1 MSVPTLSKTGEPFF
15 TQNFRNLNKS
25 VASNFIFKRNLFII
39 YNYKGNPLKNPQ
51 KRPVRARDFEPKIP
65 KFRHKNQF
73 FWYLKIVTSQFSKI
87 KKNNFSSTLS
97 VPSFK
102 KIGGPRKKKKKKKI
116 YKELPGRT
124 LRFRFV
130 LRI

>member
-1 MSVPTLSKTGEPFF
+1 MSVPTLSKMGEPFF

-65 KFRHKNQF
+65 KFRHKNLF
-73 FWYLKIVTSQFSKI
+73 F
-87 KKNNFSSTLS
+87 
-97 VPSFK
+97 
-102 KIGGPRKKKKKKKI
+102 
-116 YKELPGRT
+116 
-124 LRFRFV
+124 
-130 LRI
+130 